1 LTKNSRSVKD
11 IEKIIANHEKLVFDN
26 ALLKAEK
33 KHAEETM
40 LEYKEAAEIHADAR
54 QRAGING
61 EAERAVQQ
69 RGELERIIRSMTE
82 NIATKDT
89 QIDLMRDVNRKL
101 AKELHEVRSNLEEE
115 IMEVKNEVQKKRDS
129 ITKVSEV

>member
-1 LTKNSRSVKD
+1 MTKNSRSVKD

>member
-1 LTKNSRSVKD
+1 MTKNSRSVKD

-69 RGELERIIRSMTE
+69 MT
-82 NIATKDT
+82 
-89 QIDLMRDVNRKL
+89 KL
-101 AKELHEVRSNLEEE
+101 AICVYTVLYACSKTVC
-115 IMEVKNEVQKKRDS
+115 K
-129 ITKVSEV
+129 